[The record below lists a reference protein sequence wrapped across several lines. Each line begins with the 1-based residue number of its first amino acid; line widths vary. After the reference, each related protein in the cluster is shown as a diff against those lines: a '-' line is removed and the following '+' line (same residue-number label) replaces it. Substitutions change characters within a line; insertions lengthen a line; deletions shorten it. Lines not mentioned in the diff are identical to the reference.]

1 MNSKGL
7 KRIDIRTIVNDL
19 GGLIMLIVIIG
30 IFTIINPNFMN
41 FQNIKNILF
50 DITPLLIMSIG
61 VTFVLLIGSIDL
73 SVGSIASLAC
83 VMTGLWMPSLGY
95 LIIAVIFLFGLLSG
109 FINGFL
115 LVKFKIPSFIIT
127 LCTASIWGCI
137 ALIISSGRSKA
148 MPPELTEKLAWHS
161 ITIGI
166 FPLVFLIGLIILGLL
181 YFFQIKTA
189 TGRATTAV
197 GANQRVARI
206 AGLKVDSVKIKAF
219 VICGISSAFSGFFLS
234 VKMFS
239 SLPRIGE
246 PMTLLAIAAV
256 VLGGTA
262 LTGGKGNV
270 IKTFPGVLIVL
281 AIQSGFNVV
290 QLDPYWQR
298 IAFGTLV
305 LFAVFINTDRIGK
318 NIIIK

>member
-1 MNSKGL
+1 MNSITIK
-7 KRIDIRTIVNDL
+7 KINMRTVVNDL
-19 GGLIMLIVIIG
+19 GGLIMLIAIIG
-30 IFTIINPNFMN
+30 LFTITNPNFIN

-50 DITPLLIMSIG
+50 DITPLLFMALG

-73 SVGSIASLAC
+73 SVGSMTSLAC
-83 VMTGLWMPSLGY
+83 VMTGLWMPGIGY
-95 LIIAVIFLFGLLSG
+95 GIIPVIFLFGLLAG

-127 LCTASIWGCI
+127 LCTANIWACI

-148 MPPELTEKLAWHS
+148 MPPELTSRLSWNS
-161 ITIGI
+161 ITIGP
-166 FPLVFLIGLIILGLL
+166 FPLVFISGLIILGVL

-189 TGRATTAV
+189 TGRSILAV
-197 GANQRVARI
+197 GANQRVARV
-206 AGLKVDSVKIKAF
+206 AGIKVDSVRISVF
-219 VICGISSAFSGFFLS
+219 VISGICSAFSGFFLS

-239 SLPRIGE
+239 SLPRIGD
-246 PMTLLAIAAV
+246 PMTLPAIAAV
-256 VLGGTA
+256 ILGGTA

-270 IKTFPGVLIVL
+270 LKTFPGVLIVL

-298 IAFGTLV
+298 IAFGVLV